1 MGPVQQLI
9 SDKLQ
14 AEYQPDV
21 LQLTNESFMH
31 SVPEGSE
38 SHFKLVIVS
47 DRFQGLRLVQRHQGI
62 YGLLAEQL
70 AGPVHALA
78 LHTYTVA
85 EWAEQSAGA
94 PDSPNCLGGSQS
106 KLKSL
111 FDGPTTHPENLQTV
125 SKRHFFVTLEYLSS
139 LPHQTPSSPISGG
152 ACICWY

>member
-47 DRFQGLRLVQRHQGI
+47 GRFQGLRLVQRHQGI

-78 LHTYTVA
+78 LHTYTAA

-106 KLKSL
+106 
-111 FDGPTTHPENLQTV
+111 D
-125 SKRHFFVTLEYLSS
+125 
-139 LPHQTPSSPISGG
+139 
-152 ACICWY
+152 